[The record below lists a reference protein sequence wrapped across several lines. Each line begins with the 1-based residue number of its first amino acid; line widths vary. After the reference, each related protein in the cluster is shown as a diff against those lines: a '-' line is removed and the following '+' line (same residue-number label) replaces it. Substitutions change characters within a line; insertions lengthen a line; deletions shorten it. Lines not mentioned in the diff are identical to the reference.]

1 MSKREQNISDALGN
15 IDADYIEQALDY
27 QLSKATVKRKRRVVW
42 SAVACACLAVI
53 VAVSVGWLWR
63 GDEPGVEPPDDN
75 PPVVEPPEIDS
86 LLGNGMNF
94 SSWEELKFLYDAAQ
108 LGDDE
113 FLDKSWRLERYCEGF
128 GLYFDSYPSS
138 MTTKDAFW
146 DMYGEM
152 ADRQILV
159 PVDSELIQL
168 DGIFY
173 DALYSRRG
181 PVSCLMC
188 YQFQYGQDTFFLR
201 IDCDDKFEN
210 EMEREEGEP
219 IAIIKGNG
227 YSVKTWLSYYEYYYG
242 GYCKK
247 SQYPFYAGYI
257 TIDGADSPALK
268 VVLRFSNYSCPD
280 VIPQELLSLFE
291 QFRITTPKEMVE
303 NADTL
308 DLPELPKF
316 NVISEYQSAGKRL
329 VDSVFVSKEEFL
341 SVYPHADDYSY
352 LLYIF
357 WPRTDYRSEYEVRY
371 RFDYALDPDTNEVDR
386 SKLVSGVSTHLRD
399 GEVGQ
404 VFCISENGPLIDYVF
419 DCDSAVIANF
429 DGVDVE
435 LYDLSKDGQPLY
447 CAVFQIGPCYV
458 TYETRGGDQYDMI
471 CCVDWII
478 QNCRDW
484 DLIPD

>member
-1 MSKREQNISDALGN
+1 MKNTELLQNAIGMIGDDLIA
-15 IDADYIEQALDY
+15 DADYTDAAD
-27 QLSKATVKRKRRVVW
+27 RKPRRPHIIRW

-53 VAVSVGWLWR
+53 IAVSVGWLWR
-63 GDEPGVEPPDDN
+63 GDEPGVEPPDDD
-75 PPVVEPPEIDS
+75 PPVVDSPGADS
-86 LLGNGMNF
+86 LPGIGMNF

-108 LGDDE
+108 SGDDE

-128 GLYFDSYPSS
+128 GLYFNSYPSS
-138 MTTKDAFW
+138 MTTKDAFL
-146 DMYGEM
+146 DMYGKM
-152 ADRQILV
+152 ADCQILV

-173 DALYSRRG
+173 DAPSPRIG

-257 TIDGADSPALK
+257 TIDGADSPAIK
-268 VVLRFSNYSCPD
+268 VVLRFSDDRCPD

-291 QFRITTPKEMVE
+291 QFRITTPKEMVK

-308 DLPELPKF
+308 NLPELPKF

-329 VDSVFVSKEEFL
+329 VDSVFVSEEEFL
-341 SVYPHADDYSY
+341 SVYLHAFNYSD

-371 RFDYALDPDTNEVDR
+371 RFDYALDPDTNEIDR
-386 SKLVSGVSTHLRD
+386 SKLVSGFSMHLKD
-399 GEVGQ
+399 GKVGQ

-447 CAVFQIGPCYV
+447 CAVFQIGPCYI

-484 DLIPD
+484 ELIPE